1 MKRKRKKKLHPIPWI
16 PNVFQANTWSL
27 FCSEGKADVKESRKS
42 LSLRS
47 TFLSS
52 PRSHITKLPCSF
64 FTSESKSGPCPICWP
79 EGAQPLFLLSG
90 GHQSKV
96 RILAPS
102 SYPCFQEVHRR
113 YFVKLAVR
121 LNGLLF
127 FLSSAQTV
135 PLVRAYFVVFLL

>member
-1 MKRKRKKKLHPIPWI
+1 MKRKKKKKLHPIPWI